1 VQGVL
6 ALQDE
11 LSIEGRKFFV
21 QLFDAPKQ
29 NKAELFACKQMF
41 LCMYLRGD
49 SIFLHQFDPY
59 SQTYTSALEYLSLVN
74 LFLN

>member
-41 LCMYLRGD
+41 LCMYLRGG

-59 SQTYTSALEYLSLVN
+59 TVKRIH
-74 LFLN
+74 LFLNICRSLIYF